1 MNISQQQPPAPPT
14 PPCDATGITLTAKA
28 SPSTVRR
35 STATAH
41 NGPLIKY
48 FVMLANGNTNKAST
62 FGPAGLVVALPANTA
77 FVKGRVSPVPTI
89 PGTKRNKTL
98 ATPVYDAA
106 ANTVTWPDVS
116 LGARRKR
123 KYAVYARVLPAAA
136 SPLVFQ
142 AACPNCPALAA
153 QASVTVR

>member
-1 MNISQQQPPAPPT
+1 M
-14 PPCDATGITLTAKA
+14 
-28 SPSTVRR
+28 V
-35 STATAH
+35 
-41 NGPLIKY
+41 KY
-48 FVMLANGNTNKAST
+48 FVTLANNNKNKASS
-62 FGPAGLVVALPANTA
+62 FGPAGLVVTLPANTA

-89 PGTKRNKTL
+89 PSTKRNKTL

-106 ANTVTWPDVS
+106 ANTVTWPDVP